1 MQEDLLQN
9 VKLASYSV
17 WVKSE
22 RCIWNLFHQGD
33 SIFFY
38 FNEWEARVKV
48 ENTGT

>member
-9 VKLASYSV
+9 VKLPSYSV

-22 RCIWNLFHQGD
+22 RCIWNLFHGETV
-33 SIFFY
+33 FFLY

-48 ENTGT
+48 ENT